1 MNITSGVLLR
11 VHMLVKIKVNLN
23 ERLTGMILLLVPP
36 KDTVLDMLGQAGFE
50 VIGVGKTNDIFFR

>member
-23 ERLTGMILLLVPP
+23 ERLTGMILL
-36 KDTVLDMLGQAGFE
+36 
-50 VIGVGKTNDIFFR
+50 